1 MKIISRV
8 TVVGNNS
15 DNYFEAN
22 LHREIE
28 KWESSGWY
36 LHQLIPQ
43 FKEALASLEY
53 LCDNVILVFRKE
65 E

>member
-15 DNYFEAN
+15 DNCFEED
-22 LHREIE
+22 LHKEIQ

-36 LHQLIPQ
+36 LHQLTPQ
-43 FKEALASLEY
+43 FKGTLGALDY